1 MHTRAGAAGALAA
14 VAVAAPASAQVPPP
28 APVAGNFGGGVVLA
42 PPDDPL
48 GAGNAV
54 IGIRAINGKLRIE
67 ATIRGRCGGGTFP
80 ARATLAADGRFVAK
94 GTNRRRPEPGI
105 RVKTTYRITGTLT
118 ASGISDGTAKATNE
132 IRVKGKGPVT
142 CKSGTVGFSARRP
155 IGGIGMAGVAPGSR
169 YYGVTSEKRHGARRG
184 IVLRVSSDGQSLT
197 RALYGLTL
205 KCGKLKLPDI
215 LDTPRRSL
223 PIDGQGR
230 VKDRIVDTFR
240 DRRTETR
247 VVERFSGTLG
257 SNGAQGTLSNT
268 ERTRSRKTGK
278 LIETCKS
285 GTIKWTAAP

>member
-1 MHTRAGAAGALAA
+1 MRTRAGAAGALAA

-80 ARATLAADGRFVAK
+80 ARATLAADGSFVAK

-118 ASGISDGTAKATNE
+118 ASGISDGTAKATNQ

-142 CKSGTVGFSARRP
+142 CKSGTVAFSARRP

-184 IVLRVSSDGQSLT
+184 VVLRVSSDGQSLT

-215 LDTPRRSL
+215 LDTPRRNL

-240 DRRTETR
+240 ESRTVTR

-268 ERTRSRKTGK
+268 ERTRSRQTGK
-278 LIETCKS
+278 LLETCRS

>member
-1 MHTRAGAAGALAA
+1 MRTRAGAAGALAA

-118 ASGISDGTAKATNE
+118 ASGISDGTAKATNQ

-142 CKSGTVGFSARRP
+142 CKSGTVAFSARRP
-155 IGGIGMAGVAPGSR
+155 IGGIGTAGVAPGSR

-230 VKDRIVDTFR
+230 VEDRIVDTFR

>member
-1 MHTRAGAAGALAA
+1 MRIRAGAAGALAA
-14 VAVAAPASAQVPPP
+14 VALAATAQAQAPVPP
-28 APVAGNFGGGVVLA
+28 VGNFGGGFVLSPA
-42 PPDDPL
+42 YDPL

-54 IGIRAINGKLRIE
+54 IGLRASNGKLRIE

-80 ARATLAADGRFVAK
+80 AKATLAADGSFVAK

-118 ASGISDGTAKATNE
+118 ATGISDGAAKATNE
-132 IRVKGKGPVT
+132 IRVKGKGPVS
-142 CKSGTVGFSARRP
+142 CKSGTVAFSVRRP
-155 IGGIGMAGVAPGSR
+155 IGGIGTAGSAPNAR
-169 YYGVTSEKRHGARRG
+169 YYGVTSETRHLARRG
-184 IVLRVSSDGQSLT
+184 IVLRVSPDAQSLT

-223 PIDGQGR
+223 PIDNQGR
-230 VKDRIVDTFR
+230 VEDRIVDTFR
-240 DRRTETR
+240 DRRTVTR

-257 SNGAQGTLSNT
+257 LNGAQGKLSIT

-278 LIETCKS
+278 LVETCKS

>member
-1 MHTRAGAAGALAA
+1 MRARAGAAGALAA
-14 VAVAAPASAQVPPP
+14 VAVAATAAAQAPVP

-54 IGIRAINGKLRIE
+54 IGMRATNGKLRIE
-67 ATIRGRCGGGTFP
+67 ATVRGRCGGGTFP
-80 ARATLAADGRFVAK
+80 ARATLAADGSFVAK
-94 GTNRRRPEPGI
+94 GISRRRPEPGI
-105 RVKTTYRITGTLT
+105 RVRTTYRITGTLT
-118 ASGISDGTAKATNE
+118 AAGISDGTAKATNE
-132 IRVKGKGPVT
+132 IKVKGKGPVT
-142 CKSGTVGFSARRP
+142 CKSGTVDYSVRRP
-155 IGGIGMAGVAPGSR
+155 IGGLGTPGAAPNAR

-184 IVLRVSSDGQSLT
+184 IVLRISSDGQLLR

-223 PIDGQGR
+223 PIDAQGR

-240 DRRTETR
+240 ERRTVTR
-247 VVERFSGTLG
+247 VVERFSGTIG
-257 SNGAQGTLSNT
+257 SNGAQGTLSNN